1 MAASHGSSASLAP
14 FLIRDHIL
22 NGSNASRLPK
32 LVYGTAWKREAT
44 PHLVI
49 KAIQNGF
56 RALDTAAQPKHYE
69 EAFVGDAVRTLDREG
84 FVKRD
89 QLFVSYAIVNNHLS
103 SPTDILL
110 QIQTKFTPMAGQGPI
125 PPYNPN
131 APLEEQV
138 RQSIQSSL
146 RNFTM
151 DRGEP
156 YLDSLVLHSPL
167 PSPEETLRVW
177 RVLEAYH
184 PTQIRVLGISNT
196 TLPILQALHESA
208 TIKPAIVQN
217 RFYPST
223 HYDADLRKWCR
234 ERNIVYQSFWT
245 LQANRT
251 MLSRRPVIRLAERVG
266 VERDEAYFALVLGLG
281 GLTILTGSRTP
292 ETMRRDLKGVETVA
306 IWAAGDG
313 REEWDRLVDE
323 FRVIVGDLEG

>member
-1 MAASHGSSASLAP
+1 MAASHSTSGTLAP

-22 NGSNASRLPK
+22 NGSNAIRMPK
-32 LVYGTAWKREAT
+32 LIYGTAWKREAT

-69 EAFVGDAVRTLDREG
+69 ESFVGDAVRTLDREG

-89 QLFVSYAIVNNHLS
+89 QLF
-103 SPTDILL
+103 
-110 QIQTKFTPMAGQGPI
+110 IQTKFTPLSGQGPI
-125 PPYNPN
+125 PPYNPT
-131 APLEEQV
+131 ASLEEQV
-138 RQSIQSSL
+138 RQSVDSSL
-146 RNFTM
+146 TNFTM

-167 PSPEETLRVW
+167 PTLEETLRVW
-177 RVLEAYH
+177 RVLETYH

-196 TLPILQALHESA
+196 TLPILQSLHASA

-217 RFYPST
+217 RFYPAT
-223 HYDADLRKWCR
+223 HFEADLRKWCR
-234 ERNIVYQSFWT
+234 ERNIVFQSFWT

-306 IWAAGDG
+306 IWAAGEG
-313 REEWDRLVDE
+313 REEWDTLLDE
-323 FRVIVGDLEG
+323 FRIIVGDVEI